1 MAWQKHNAF
10 DILPQEDKTFLEDL
24 VRAHLRVGGI
34 KGGHFM
40 RIHDEAWSVVPI
52 AAVDVKRAWLKKPY
66 TFFWN
71 GAAGRQGRKPLKVLG
86 HFLGTFLLVPV
97 VCLYEF

>member
-10 DILPQEDKTFLEDL
+10 KILPQKDKTFLEDL

-52 AAVDVKRAWLKKPY
+52 AAVDVKRA
-66 TFFWN
+66 
-71 GAAGRQGRKPLKVLG
+71 
-86 HFLGTFLLVPV
+86 
-97 VCLYEF
+97 